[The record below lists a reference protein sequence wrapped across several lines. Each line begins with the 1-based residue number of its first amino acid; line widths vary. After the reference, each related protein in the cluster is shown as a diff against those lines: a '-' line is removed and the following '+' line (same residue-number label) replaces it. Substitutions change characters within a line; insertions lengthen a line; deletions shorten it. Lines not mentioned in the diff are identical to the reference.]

1 MTAMVKIAL
10 AFIVFITPSGLAQA
24 KQGYAIAALIYEKA
38 SKRIWK
44 VENQSILAS
53 LDDGKSWTDLSAPL
67 VWQGS
72 PNIAVSSD
80 GNTIYASTDRGIY
93 RRLADSN
100 HWEPIINDLP
110 SSSVTALAA
119 HSTQSNTVYVSI
131 AGDGIYRSQDAG
143 KSWRK
148 MDRGPDKVRQML
160 HSSLKGSM
168 DSGWLYVLPD
178 AGLRLSMDCFCLWRD
193 IGDPKIKYEAVTID
207 PDQPE
212 LVYAATKD
220 SILRSPN
227 GGQDWEWVAS
237 PGLAITALA
246 AGRPKKIYLGT
257 ADGKLYLSSDA
268 GVSWEFMSD

>member
-1 MTAMVKIAL
+1 MKAMIKITL
-10 AFIVFITPSGLAQA
+10 AFTVFIAASGLAQA
-24 KQGYAIAALIYEKA
+24 KQGYAIAALVYEKT
-38 SKRIWK
+38 SKQIWK
-44 VENQSILAS
+44 VENQSLLAS
-53 LDDGKSWTDLSAPL
+53 LDDGKSWADLSAPL

-72 PNIAVSSD
+72 PNVAVSSD

-93 RRLADSN
+93 RRLGESN
-100 HWEPIINDLP
+100 HWEPITLP

-119 HSTQSNTVYVSI
+119 HSTQPNTIYVSI

-143 KSWRK
+143 KTWRK

-178 AGLRLSMDCFCLWRD
+178 AGLRLSMDCFCLWRN
-193 IGDPKIKYEAVTID
+193 IGDPKTKYEAVTID

-212 LVYAATKD
+212 LIYAATKD
-220 SILRSPN
+220 SILRSTN
-227 GGQDWEWVAS
+227 GGQDWEWVAN
-237 PGLAITALA
+237 PGLVITALA
-246 AGRPKKIYLGT
+246 AGHSKKIYLGT
-257 ADGKLYLSSDA
+257 ADGKLYRSSNA